1 MPKGNGVMDMQ
12 NVKNAVIESAV
23 LDIGDRGFLTA
34 FITLDYGGTGQVFGH
49 YALYLPKTF
58 KHHNLNSV
66 AGHFIYRV
74 MMVAGVD
81 KWHELVGRT
90 VRVSASH
97 SGISAIGHI
106 VKDDWFTPSEEFNN
120 E

>member
-1 MPKGNGVMDMQ
+1 MDMQ

-34 FITLDYGGTGQVFGH
+34 LITLDYGDCGHQCFGQ

-90 VRVSASH
+90 IRVSASH

-106 VKDDWFTPSEEFNN
+106 VKDDWFTPSEDFKSE
-120 E
+120 